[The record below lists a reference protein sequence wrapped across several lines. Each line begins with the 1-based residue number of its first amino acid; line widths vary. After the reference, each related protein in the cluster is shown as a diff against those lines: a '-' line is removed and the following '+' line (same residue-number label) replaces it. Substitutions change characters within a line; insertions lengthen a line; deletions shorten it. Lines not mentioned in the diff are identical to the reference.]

1 AIQPG
6 TRIDIEKDFYL
17 VPIKHHEDL
26 YLQDRPARLLEVAS
40 VPLDSGGQDAAARP
54 FRTGI
59 VFVVDATQSM
69 RPYIERTRAVTR
81 RVYEAIAGAGLGGQV
96 SFGLTAFRDHLAVPT
111 GERFLA
117 RNFATLD
124 TGTDARRFF
133 KQVAAL
139 RASDVTNAEFVEDAF
154 AGIKDAIEGNPWSD
168 FDARYIVLVTDASA
182 REAGDPLSS
191 TGLDLAGIRQLARDR
206 GIALW
211 VMHLKTPMG
220 VMDHQRAEQ
229 QYRALSDYPGV
240 GELYYGVGM
249 GSAEEFE
256 RVLHTLASQIAAQ
269 VESAAQGGS
278 SPPPTGQGDEALTS
292 LQKRIAKL
300 GHALRLKY
308 LKAKGG
314 DKPPKVFDAWLVDR
328 DPRNPE
334 ETTIEVRVLITR
346 DQLSD
351 LRNALT
357 QVLELAEEGVLSPRN
372 FVTELKAMAA
382 RLSRNQ
388 ETPAGEPGGSTLA
401 ELGLIGE
408 YVEDLPYR
416 SEVLGLSLDDW
427 EAWPA
432 ERQLDFVHRLE
443 SKVQYYQALH
453 DHTDLWVS
461 LNGGPITGESVFP
474 VLLEL
479 LP

>member
-1 AIQPG
+1 
-6 TRIDIEKDFYL
+6 
-17 VPIKHHEDL
+17 
-26 YLQDRPARLLEVAS
+26 
-40 VPLDSGGQDAAARP
+40 
-54 FRTGI
+54 
-59 VFVVDATQSM
+59 
-69 RPYIERTRAVTR
+69 
-81 RVYEAIAGAGLGGQV
+81 
-96 SFGLTAFRDHLAVPT
+96 
-111 GERFLA
+111 
-117 RNFATLD
+117 D

-220 VMDHQRAEQ
+220 VPDHQRAEQ
-229 QYRALSDYPGV
+229 QYRALSEYPGI

-269 VESAAQGGS
+269 VQIAAKAGS
-278 SPPPTGQGDEALTS
+278 SPPPAGQGDEALTS
-292 LQKRIAKL
+292 LQQRIAKL
-300 GHALRLKY
+300 GHALRMKY
-308 LKAKGG
+308 LKAKGR
-314 DKPPKVFDAWLVDR
+314 DKPPQVFDAWLVDR

-334 ETTIEVRVLITR
+334 ETTIEVRVLLTR

-372 FVTELKAMAA
+372 FVAEA
-382 RLSRNQ
+382 RSWGCRSMTGRRGLRSGNSTSCTAWRARSSTTMPCTT
-388 ETPAGEPGGSTLA
+388 TPICG
-401 ELGLIGE
+401 
-408 YVEDLPYR
+408 YR
-416 SEVLGLSLDDW
+416 
-427 EAWPA
+427 
-432 ERQLDFVHRLE
+432 
-443 SKVQYYQALH
+443 
-453 DHTDLWVS
+453 
-461 LNGGPITGESVFP
+461 
-474 VLLEL
+474 
-479 LP
+479 